1 MNNIRKL
8 ILRKAIEH
16 YGPGAQ
22 RFKAMEELA
31 ELIRA
36 LARCD
41 DHKNIAEEMA
51 DVRIMLDQ
59 LELMFNNHD
68 LVRRIEGEKLM
79 RLGERIHV
87 TDVIG

>member
-1 MNNIRKL
+1 MNNIRRM
-8 ILRKAIEH
+8 ILRKAIEY
-16 YGPGAQ
+16 YGPATQ

-41 DHKNIAEEMA
+41 DPKNITEEIA

-68 LVRRIEGEKLM
+68 RVRQVESEKLM
-79 RLGERIHV
+79 RLGERIHI